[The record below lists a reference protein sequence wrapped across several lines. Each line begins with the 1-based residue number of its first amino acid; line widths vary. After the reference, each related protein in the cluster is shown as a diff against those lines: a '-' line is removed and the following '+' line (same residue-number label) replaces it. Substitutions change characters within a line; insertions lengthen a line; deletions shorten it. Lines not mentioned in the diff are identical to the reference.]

1 MTGLFLTISCL
12 MFIAA
17 RSEENPEVSMDV
29 GEIIRYHG
37 YPYEE
42 HEVVTDDGYYL
53 TLQRIPHGRDNLE
66 SFSISHKA
74 GAQASN
80 MFCPPPKA
88 VVLLQHGLV
97 LEGSSWVTNLPNASL
112 GFILADAGY
121 DVWIGN
127 SRGNS
132 WSRKHQEFEFYQQEY
147 SAYSFHEL
155 AMYDLPATINYIL
168 QKTGQE
174 QLYYVAYSQGTT
186 TGFIAF
192 SSIPELDRKIKMFF
206 ALAPVTVSSNMKSPL
221 VRLLDLPEVLIK
233 LILGHTVVF
242 DKDEVLKQVISRM
255 CTYPM
260 LKMLCSLV
268 FYLPGGFTN
277 SLNVSRVDVYLARY
291 PDSTSLKNMLHWRQ
305 SCVRE
310 REESC
315 PEPLVQIKVLIPA
328 EEVQE
333 SLGLVGGRGGTKTG
347 DKPGQEMLEDPSNV
361 WIINVTLLFQL
372 YQTGEFKYFDYGS
385 DNMLHY
391 NQTTPP
397 FYELENMKTPLATW
411 YGGKDWIS
419 APEDVNIT
427 LPRISNVAY
436 TKYIPEFVHFDFL
449 WGKQVYEQ
457 VYKEMLDLMEKGT

>member
-1 MTGLFLTISCL
+1 MMWLLLTISCFML
-12 MFIAA
+12 IAA
-17 RSEENPEVSMDV
+17 KSEENPEVSMDV
-29 GEIIRYHG
+29 GEIVRYHG

-42 HEVVTDDGYYL
+42 HEVLTEDGYFL
-53 TLQRIPHGRDNLE
+53 TLQRIPHGRGSPG
-66 SFSISHKA
+66 SFSLSHKA
-74 GAQASN
+74 GAQPSN

-97 LEGSSWVTNLPNASL
+97 LEGSNWVTNLPNTSL

-132 WSRKHQEFEFYQQEY
+132 WSRKHQEFEFHQQEY
-147 SAYSFHEL
+147 SAYSFHEM
-155 AMYDLPATINYIL
+155 AMYDLPASINYIL
-168 QKTGQE
+168 QRTGQE

-206 ALAPVTVSSNMKSPL
+206 ALAPITVNSNMKSPL
-221 VRLLDLPEVLIK
+221 VRVFDLPEVLIK
-233 LILGHTVVF
+233 IILGQTVVF
-242 DKDEVLKQVISRM
+242 DKGEVLKQVISTM

-260 LKMLCSLV
+260 LKTVCSLV

-277 SLNVSRVDVYLARY
+277 SLNVSRMDVYLARY

-305 SCVRE
+305 
-310 REESC
+310 
-315 PEPLVQIKVLIPA
+315 
-328 EEVQE
+328 
-333 SLGLVGGRGGTKTG
+333 
-347 DKPGQEMLEDPSNV
+347 
-361 WIINVTLLFQL
+361 L
-372 YQTGEFKYFDYGS
+372 YQTGEFKHYDYGS
-385 DNMLHY
+385 DNVLHY

-397 FYELENMKTPLATW
+397 FYELENMKTPLAAW

-436 TKYIPEFVHFDFL
+436 KKYIPEFVHFDFL

-457 VYKEMLDLMEKGT
+457 VYKEMLDLMEKGA

>member
-305 SCVRE
+305 
-310 REESC
+310 
-315 PEPLVQIKVLIPA
+315 
-328 EEVQE
+328 
-333 SLGLVGGRGGTKTG
+333 
-347 DKPGQEMLEDPSNV
+347 
-361 WIINVTLLFQL
+361 L